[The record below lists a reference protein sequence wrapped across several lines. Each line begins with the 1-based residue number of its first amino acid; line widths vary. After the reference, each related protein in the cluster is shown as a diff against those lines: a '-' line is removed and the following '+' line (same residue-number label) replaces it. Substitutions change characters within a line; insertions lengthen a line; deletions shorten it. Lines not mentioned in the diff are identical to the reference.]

1 MNIVVES
8 TIIPAK
14 QISKR
19 SIQVLTE
26 NNLSVDSIH
35 TNGTYKVSIR
45 ERNLNIP
52 VEPSTQTNFRTNKLE
67 DKTVKLNCNGSND
80 HSASIASNSHQ
91 IKGIGNIRCSIWT
104 LGRIACVF
112 SLDLIGKFA
121 DDHLKENRVCLISPR
136 EVTFN
141 LIHIVNINPLA
152 ITESLIVPFI
162 LSWYTILQT
171 IEFIIDFIFIRLFDS
186 NSAFLNYTKKWEGLN
201 K

>member
-19 SIQVLTE
+19 SIQMLTE

-52 VEPSTQTNFRTNKLE
+52 VEPSKQSNFRTNKLE
-67 DKTVKLNCNGSND
+67 VKNVKLNCNGSND
-80 HSASIASNSHQ
+80 HSASIAINSHQ
-91 IKGIGNIRCSIWT
+91 IKAIGNIRCSIWT
-104 LGRIACVF
+104 LGRISCVF

-121 DDHLKENRVCLISPR
+121 QVRILDAHSHSLRGELVIS
-136 EVTFN
+136 EVDG
-141 LIHIVNINPLA
+141 VA
-152 ITESLIVPFI
+152 PFG
-162 LSWYTILQT
+162 SVVVQ
-171 IEFIIDFIFIRLFDS
+171 
-186 NSAFLNYTKKWEGLN
+186 
-201 K
+201 